1 MPQATPNK
9 VTSWLRVK
17 KYSWG
22 RNPVVGVKILDIYLR
37 CSSRCRCPGNLPE
50 MKSAWP
56 PWQQAGPQW
65 RQCSQTG
72 VCQTH
77 RFASEHSKTGW
88 GRHSQKLFTGEGRHS
103 DREYLDAV
111 RHWKR
116 NHTGYSP
123 ILNAQQLA
131 RETKTAKKRYWS
143 KNWFCPGNLW
153 KGNRSHGQ
161 KVPPADCWSQSCALA
176 SHLWRQGSANYRVRS
191 SLDAPSARQVQVLTW

>member
-22 RNPVVGVKILDIYLR
+22 RNPVAGVKILDIYLR
-37 CSSRCRCPGNLPE
+37 YSSRCRCPGNLPE

-72 VCQTH
+72 VYQTH

-88 GRHSQKLFTGEGRHS
+88 GRHSQKLFTGEGHHS
-103 DREYLDAV
+103 DRVPGCSQALKEKP
-111 RHWKR
+111 HWIFAHSQRAATCK
-116 NHTGYSP
+116 GD
-123 ILNAQQLA
+123 
-131 RETKTAKKRYWS
+131 
-143 KNWFCPGNLW
+143 KNWTKREGNTRA
-153 KGNRSHGQ
+153 KTDF
-161 KVPPADCWSQSCALA
+161 V
-176 SHLWRQGSANYRVRS
+176 
-191 SLDAPSARQVQVLTW
+191 

>member
-37 CSSRCRCPGNLPE
+37 CSSRYRCPRNLPE

-72 VCQTH
+72 VYQTH

-88 GRHSQKLFTGEGRHS
+88 GRHSQKLFTGEGHHS

-131 RETKTAKKRYWS
+131 RETKTAKKEKVILEQRLILSREPVERESQPWS
-143 KNWFCPGNLW
+143 KSSP
-153 KGNRSHGQ
+153 KGLL
-161 KVPPADCWSQSCALA
+161 VPVLRACLPSMA
-176 SHLWRQGSANYRVRS
+176 SRLCK
-191 SLDAPSARQVQVLTW
+191 

>member
-37 CSSRCRCPGNLPE
+37 YSSRCRCPGNLPE

-88 GRHSQKLFTGEGRHS
+88 GRHSENCLQGKDIILIESTWMQSGIERETTLDIRPFSTRSNLQGRQKLQKKEKVILEQRLILS
-103 DREYLDAV
+103 REPV
-111 RHWKR
+111 E
-116 NHTGYSP
+116 
-123 ILNAQQLA
+123 
-131 RETKTAKKRYWS
+131 RESQPWS
-143 KNWFCPGNLW
+143 KSSPNGLL
-153 KGNRSHGQ
+153 
-161 KVPPADCWSQSCALA
+161 VPVLRACLPSMA
-176 SHLWRQGSANYRVRS
+176 SRLCK
-191 SLDAPSARQVQVLTW
+191 